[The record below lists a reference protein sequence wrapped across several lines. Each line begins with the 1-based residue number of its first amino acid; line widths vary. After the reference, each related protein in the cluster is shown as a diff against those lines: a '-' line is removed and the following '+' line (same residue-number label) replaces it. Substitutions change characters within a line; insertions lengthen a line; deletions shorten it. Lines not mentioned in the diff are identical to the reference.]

1 MKSERVLEILN
12 KIKNVTVAVCGDF
25 CLDAYWLLD
34 PRGGEMSVETGLHT
48 RAVSKHYYSLGGA
61 SNIVANLAALKPK
74 TIEAIGVI
82 GNDIFGRELVRQ
94 LNDLHVNTSGL
105 VVQKENFDTVVFGK
119 PYLENTEQA
128 RMDFGFFNK
137 RSQETDAVILQHLH
151 KALKTVDVVIL
162 NQQVPGSL
170 CNDSFI
176 CGVNELFNEFKD
188 KIVFLDSRHYGDRFA
203 NVYRKTNAVEAAQL
217 NGVKANHS
225 DVIAVEHTKKHILE
239 LYKKS
244 GKAVFITRG
253 SRGIIVADSSGV
265 HEIPGI
271 QLMKKLD
278 TVGCGDTTLSVLSL
292 CMATGITPVESAMM
306 ANFAGAVTAQ
316 KLFQTGTADC
326 DEILAMAK
334 DPDYIYQPELADDR
348 RKAQY
353 ANGADIE
360 LCYPQ
365 KSLTLGLVKHAVF
378 DHDGTIS
385 TLRQGW
391 EEIMEPMMIQAILGQ
406 QYKTADETLYHRV
419 RHRVREHID
428 KSTGIE
434 TVRQMQ
440 GLVEMVQEFGIV
452 PPEQMLD
459 KWGYK
464 KIYNDALMLMV
475 NDRTARFERGE
486 LNLQDFTVKGSVE
499 FLKMLRGKGI
509 TLYLAS
515 GTDYEDVLNE
525 ARALGYA
532 DLFNGGV
539 YGSVKEDPKFSKKMV
554 IERIMR
560 ENNLN
565 GSELLV
571 VGDGPVE
578 MRESRKRDGL
588 ALGIAS
594 DEVRRY
600 GLNYD
605 KRTRL
610 IRAGAHFIIPDFS
623 QMKALK
629 NLLFSNNDE

>member
-1 MKSERVLEILN
+1 MKTERVLEILN

-25 CLDAYWLLD
+25 CIDAYWLLD
-34 PRGGEMSVETGLHT
+34 PRGGEVSVETGLHT
-48 RAVSKHYYSLGGA
+48 RAVGRHYYSLGGA
-61 SNIVANLAALKPK
+61 SNIVANLAILKPK
-74 TIEAIGVI
+74 AIEAIGVI

-105 VVQKENFDTVVFGK
+105 IIQKENFDTVTFGK

-137 RSQETDAVILQHLH
+137 RSQEADTVILQHLR

-176 CGVNELFNEFKD
+176 CGMNELFNEFKD

-203 NVYRKTNAVEAAQL
+203 NVYRKTNAVEAALL
-217 NGVKANHS
+217 NGVKADHGDIITIENTKNH
-225 DVIAVEHTKKHILE
+225 IQE
-239 LYKKS
+239 LYLKS

-253 SRGIIVADSSGV
+253 PRGIMVADAEGV

-278 TVGCGDTTLSVLSL
+278 TVGCGDTALSMLSL
-292 CMATGITPVESAMM
+292 CMAAGVSPAEAAMM
-306 ANFAGAVTAQ
+306 ANFAAAVTAQ
-316 KLFQTGTADC
+316 KLFQTGTADY
-326 DEILAMAK
+326 DEILAIAK

-353 ANGADIE
+353 AHGTDIE

-365 KSLTLGLVKHAVF
+365 ATVAMGHIKHAVL

-391 EEIMEPMMIQAILGQ
+391 EEIMEPVMIQAILGER
-406 QYKTADETLYHRV
+406 YKTADETLYHRV
-419 RHRVREHID
+419 RHRVREYID

-434 TVRQMQ
+434 TVKQMQ
-440 GLVEMVQEFGIV
+440 GLVEMVQEFGII
-452 PPEQMLD
+452 PKEQILN

-475 NDRTARFERGE
+475 NDRTARFEIGE

-499 FLKMLRGKGI
+499 FLKMLRSKGI

-525 ARALGYA
+525 ARVLGYA
-532 DLFNGGV
+532 DLFNGGI

-554 IERIMR
+554 IEKIMR
-560 ENNLN
+560 ENNLS

-588 ALGIAS
+588 ALGVAS

-600 GLNYD
+600 GINYD

-610 IRAGAHFIIPDFS
+610 IKAGTHFLVPDFS
-623 QMKALK
+623 QMKALES
-629 NLLFSNNDE
+629 LLFGS

>member
-1 MKSERVLEILN
+1 MKSERVLEILD

-25 CLDAYWLLD
+25 CIDAYWLLD
-34 PRGGEMSVETGLHT
+34 PRGSEISVETGL
-48 RAVSKHYYSLGGA
+48 RASAVNKHYYSLGGA

-74 TIEAIGVI
+74 SIVSIGVI
-82 GNDIFGRELVRQ
+82 GDDVFGRELIRQ
-94 LNDLHVNTSGL
+94 FKDLHVDTSDM
-105 VVQKENFDTVVFGK
+105 VIQKENFDTVAFGK
-119 PYLENTEQA
+119 QYLENNELP
-128 RMDFGFFNK
+128 RIDFGFFNS
-137 RSQETDAVILQHLH
+137 RSEKTDSIIIEHLQ

-170 CNDSFI
+170 NDKFV
-176 CGVNELFNEFKD
+176 CKVNTLLDQFAD
-188 KIVFLDSRHYGDRFA
+188 KIVLLDTRQYGDKFN

-217 NGVKANHS
+217 NGVNANHG
-225 DVIAVEHTKKHILE
+225 DVIAIEHTKKHARE

-253 SRGIIVADSSGV
+253 ARGIIIADSSGV

-278 TVGCGDTTLSVLSL
+278 TVGCGDTTLSMLSL
-292 CMATGITPVESAMM
+292 CMAAGITPVESAMM
-306 ANFAGAVTAQ
+306 ANFAAAVTAQ
-316 KLFQTGTADC
+316 KLFQTGTANR
-326 DEILAMAK
+326 DEILAVAH
-334 DPDYIYQPELADDR
+334 DPDYIYQPELADDS
-348 RKAQY
+348 RKAHY
-353 ANGADIE
+353 VSGTDIE
-360 LCYPQ
+360 LCYPVESVALKQ
-365 KSLTLGLVKHAVF
+365 IKHAVF

-391 EEIMEPMMIQAILGQ
+391 EEIMEPMMIQTILGQ
-406 QYKTADETLYHRV
+406 RYKTADETLYHRV
-419 RHRVREHID
+419 RHRVREYID

-525 ARALGYA
+525 ARVLGYA
-532 DLFNGGV
+532 DLFNGGI

-571 VGDGPVE
+571 AGDGPVE

-600 GLNYD
+600 GINYD

-610 IRAGAHFIIPDFS
+610 IKAGAHFLVPDFS
-623 QMKALK
+623 QMKALES
-629 NLLFSNNDE
+629 LLFGS